1 MTFPNA
7 VRSVPNGFI
16 RSIEPIEFL
25 IFKMGRTL
33 SHDTERTWESQ
44 GERAP
49 VTPLRSGLPRFLSA
63 FGNHATAREKFT
75 LIELLVVI
83 AIIAIL
89 AAMLLPALSRARE
102 TAKQSECISN
112 LRQIGTQL
120 ALYESDWKVLP
131 STHVD
136 GKLMSGLN
144 WLNLLAQHAGM
155 KQAYVQS
162 PPGSGIF
169 KPVSIYLC
177 PSWAGEIPSY
187 LKCYGLN
194 SYLGWIPLGKIISP
208 SRKIMVMEMNNYVH
222 VNSES
227 KQLDNVDFRHNFCAN
242 YLACDLHV
250 SSIFLRAKETL
261 RKGYLFR
268 PQEVVRSEIGK

>member
-1 MTFPNA
+1 MIFPNA
-7 VRSVPNGFI
+7 ARSVQNGSI
-16 RSIEPIEFL
+16 RDIQSTEFL
-25 IFKMGRTL
+25 MLKISRTF
-33 SHDTERTWESQ
+33 SRDTAHARESKN
-44 GERAP
+44 GE
-49 VTPLRSGLPRFLSA
+49 TSGMSSRPPFPCLPSGSR
-63 FGNHATAREKFT
+63 NHAVAREKFT

-89 AAMLLPALSRARE
+89 ASMLLPALSRARE

-144 WLNLLAQHAGM
+144 WMNLLAQHAGM

-169 KPVSIYLC
+169 KPTSIYLC

-227 KQLDNVDFRHNFCAN
+227 KQLDNIDFRHNFNAN